1 MHAFSKR
8 PSARHPI
15 SSCHLR
21 AILSLSI
28 VRVRREKFFFIFS
41 RVAYKFLNF
50 CRTLSTVNISEMME
64 VLTRQNLRSRRFLR
78 DEMFRCVRSGAE
90 DPTDEYWMFAIYRS
104 IAVKNGIELG
114 IRDAD
119 SVFQVIKPFTKG
131 LFRTT
136 FYHRESINSDYKL
149 VFQTEILTTDV
160 IVAVG
165 DYYYRSDRNPFQ
177 PEMMGMR
184 RNLNL
189 FSYLDQ
195 PFFIGIRTELLRL
208 PPTHNPDNVESSSPK
223 PLGKT
228 FKSDQCV
235 ICLEEE
241 PKVLFCN
248 CGHICICEKCA
259 SHRYDNCPVC
269 KKENT
274 ILRIIE

>member
-1 MHAFSKR
+1 
-8 PSARHPI
+8 
-15 SSCHLR
+15 
-21 AILSLSI
+21 
-28 VRVRREKFFFIFS
+28 
-41 RVAYKFLNF
+41 
-50 CRTLSTVNISEMME
+50 MMK
-64 VLTRQNLRSRRFLR
+64 VLTRQNLRSSRFLK
-78 DEMFRCVRSGAE
+78 DEMFICVRPGAE
-90 DPTDEYWMFAIYRS
+90 DPTDEDWMFTIYKS
-104 IAVKNGIELG
+104 IGVKNGIELG

-149 VFQTEILTTDV
+149 VFQTEIITKDGN
-160 IVAVG
+160 VAVG
-165 DYYYRSDRNPFQ
+165 DFYYRSDRNPFQ

-184 RNLNL
+184 TNLNL

-195 PFFIGIRTELLRL
+195 PFIIGIRTKLLRL

-235 ICLEEE
+235 ICLQEE

>member
-1 MHAFSKR
+1 MAQ
-8 PSARHPI
+8 
-15 SSCHLR
+15 
-21 AILSLSI
+21 
-28 VRVRREKFFFIFS
+28 
-41 RVAYKFLNF
+41 
-50 CRTLSTVNISEMME
+50 
-64 VLTRQNLRSRRFLR
+64 VLTRQNIQSIRFLR
-78 DEMFRCVRSGAE
+78 DKMFRCVRPGAE
-90 DPTDEYWMFAIYRS
+90 DPTDENWMFAIYDS
-104 IAVKNGIELG
+104 IVVENGIKLG

-119 SVFQVIKPFTKG
+119 SVFRVIKPFTKS

-136 FYHRESINSDYKL
+136 FYHQESINSDYKL
-149 VFQTEILTTDV
+149 VFQTMIKTKDV
-160 IVAVG
+160 YVNAG
-165 DYYYRSDRNPFQ
+165 EFYYRSDRNPFQ

-184 RNLNL
+184 RINLNL

-195 PFFIGIRTELLRL
+195 PFIIGIRTKLVRL
-208 PPTHNPDNVESSSPK
+208 PPTHNPDNVELSSSSK

-235 ICLEEE
+235 ICLEEK

-259 SHRYDNCPVC
+259 PHRYDNCPVC